1 MKLSLDT
8 NIFRA
13 ISNQNQLILEILS
26 SATEILLPF
35 IVVAELQSGFKNGN
49 RFKENNRRLESF
61 IQKNSIQILHS
72 TAETIDIY
80 SDITTHLRK
89 IGKPIPTNDIWIAAL
104 TMEHGSRLLTLDK
117 HFDLLSGLRLV
128 KV

>member
-1 MKLSLDT
+1 MKLCIDT

-13 ISNQNQLILEILS
+13 ISDQNQQVLELLS

-35 IVVAELQSGFKNGN
+35 IVVAELHAGFKNGN
-49 RFKENNRRLESF
+49 RFRENDLRLQSF
-61 IQKNSIQILHS
+61 IQKNGIQVLHS
-72 TAETIDIY
+72 TIETIDIY

-104 TMEHGSRLLTLDK
+104 AMEY
-117 HFDLLSGLRLV
+117 LSLIHISEPTRPY
-128 KV
+128 